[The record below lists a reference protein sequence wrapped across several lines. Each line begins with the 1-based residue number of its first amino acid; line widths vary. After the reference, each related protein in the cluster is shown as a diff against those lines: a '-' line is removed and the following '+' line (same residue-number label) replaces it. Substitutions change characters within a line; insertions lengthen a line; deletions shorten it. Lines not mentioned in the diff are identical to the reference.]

1 MEKKQFRLYC
11 TPKCSIMCVETSFLM
26 DTSLPGQ
33 HNPATHGNGPAD
45 PDEGTPNPSLT
56 GKNIFHKFS
65 GCFM

>member
-33 HNPATHGNGPAD
+33 HNPAT
-45 PDEGTPNPSLT
+45 DEGTPKEWEES
-56 GKNIFHKFS
+56 
-65 GCFM
+65 

>member
-1 MEKKQFRLYC
+1 MKKKQFRLYC

-45 PDEGTPNPSLT
+45 PDGGTPKEWEES
-56 GKNIFHKFS
+56 
-65 GCFM
+65 